1 MYGVVLATIITA
13 GAGSAPGWTC
23 WGCHGCHGCWGC
35 YGCSGCHGY
44 AFTYGCCGGCSG
56 CWGGCYGCSGCCGG
70 CYGGYYYSYGNCYG
84 CYGGCTGC
92 WGCYGGCSGCY
103 GGTVYYYP
111 ATGFGGGEKKMG
123 GSPGAE
129 ALEKENRMLREQLE
143 LMKKQLELLKKKAGL
158 DETSSTSPA
167 PASLT
172 VTLPADAKLYID
184 NTVCPLTS
192 GKRSFDT
199 PNLEP
204 GRQYYYVL
212 RAELVRNGQLM
223 AQSQKVLVQAGG
235 QVSVEFANFA
245 PAVATTQR

>member
-1 MYGVVLATIITA
+1 MYGVVLATVMTV
-13 GAGSAPGWTC
+13 GAGSAPAWTCHGCHGCWGC
-23 WGCHGCHGCWGC
+23 WGCHGCHGC
-35 YGCSGCHGY
+35 HGY
-44 AFTYGCCGGCSG
+44 AFTTYGCCGGCSG
-56 CWGGCYGCSGCCGG
+56 CWGCYGCSGCCGG

-92 WGCYGGCSGCY
+92 WGCYGGSGCY
-103 GGTVYYYP
+103 GPTVAYYP
-111 ATGFGGGEKKMG
+111 TTQIVVEKRVGGG
-123 GSPGAE
+123 SAE
-129 ALEKENRMLREQLE
+129 AIEKENRMLRD
-143 LMKKQLELLKKKAGL
+143 QLELLQKQLEMLKKKTGTEQA
-158 DETSSTSPA
+158 SSVSSAA

-192 GKRSFDT
+192 GKRSFNT

-212 RAELVRNGQLM
+212 RAEVVRNGQVM

-235 QVSVEFANFA
+235 QVNVEFSNFA